1 VRNAFHARLSTTRRE
16 KEFASLR
23 DLSARLGSDQLLV
36 QASNGNTSIKLDGI
50 LWIKASGKWL
60 AHAMQEEMFVPLE
73 LAEVKESFRNDR
85 EIASPYTPNDRL
97 CPSIETA
104 MHAVLRH
111 RVVLHVHSIN
121 VIACAIRLDGPALLT
136 ERLAGLHWQWIPYA
150 ASGAPLAREI
160 EKAVAGRPETE
171 VLILGNHGLVVCGPD
186 CHTAEKLLREVE
198 RRLAI
203 TPRRFPKPDATVLA
217 MIARFSR
224 WQFPDV
230 DLLHAL
236 GTDTASR
243 KILRGGVLYPCQAIF
258 LGPIM
263 PLLPPAAV
271 ISKFTERWNGQDGT
285 PAFVAVE
292 KSGVML
298 NEKMTSAERAT
309 LIGLVQVTLRTEESV
324 RLRYLKEA
332 EVMGVLSQGAHGY
345 KEVLV
350 TEETNS
356 PSEITKM
363 DCQRKMMSKRNGT
376 HRESSS
382 SGWNRQHQRG
392 V

>member
-1 VRNAFHARLSTTRRE
+1 MKNGSQSRLSTARHE

-23 DLSARLGSDQLLV
+23 DLSARVGGNPLLV

-60 AHAMQEEMFVPLE
+60 AHAMQEEMFVPLD
-73 LAEVKESFRNDR
+73 LVEVQQSVQDEM
-85 EIASPYTPNDRL
+85 EIASPYTPNHELR
-97 CPSIETA
+97 PSIETA

-111 RVVLHVHSIN
+111 RVVLHVHSVN
-121 VIACAIRLDGPALLT
+121 AIAWAIRLDGPDLLT
-136 ERLAGLHWQWIPYA
+136 ERLDGLPWQWVPYA
-150 ASGAPLAREI
+150 ASGIPLAREI
-160 EKAVAGRPETE
+160 QKAVASRPETD

-186 CHTAEKLLREVE
+186 CHAAEKLLGEVE

-203 TPRRFPKPDATVLA
+203 TPRRFPKPDTTVLA
-217 MIARFSR
+217 IIARFAR

-236 GTDTASR
+236 GTDAASR

-258 LGPIM
+258 LGPTM

-271 ISKFTERWNGQDGT
+271 ISKFTWSGQDTT
-285 PAFVAVE
+285 PVFVAVE
-292 KSGVML
+292 RSGVML

-309 LIGLVQVTLRTEESV
+309 LMGLVHVTLRTEESA

-332 EVMGVLSQGAHGY
+332 EVMGVLNQGARGY
-345 KEVLV
+345 KEILV
-350 TEETNS
+350 AEEAKS
-356 PSEITKM
+356 PSEIGQFDWQPKTI
-363 DCQRKMMSKRNGT
+363 SKRNEN
-376 HRESSS
+376 HRESAS
-382 SGWNRQHQRG
+382 SGRHRQHQRG

>member
-1 VRNAFHARLSTTRRE
+1 VKNASQARLSTARHE
-16 KEFASLR
+16 KEFAALR
-23 DLSARLGSDQLLV
+23 DFSARVGGDPLLV

-60 AHAMQEEMFVPLE
+60 ANAMQEEMFVPLE
-73 LAEVKESFRNDR
+73 LARVKESIQNDT
-85 EIASPYTPNDRL
+85 EIASPYASNGQLR
-97 CPSIETA
+97 PSIETA

-111 RVVLHVHSIN
+111 RVALHVHSVN
-121 VIACAIRLDGPALLT
+121 AIAWAIRLDGPDRLT

-150 ASGAPLAREI
+150 ASGIPLAREI
-160 EKAVAGRPETE
+160 EKAVAGRPETD
-171 VLILGNHGLVVCGPD
+171 VLILGNHGLVVCGAD

-203 TPRRFPKPDATVLA
+203 APRRFPKPDATVLA

-224 WQFPDV
+224 WQIPDV

-236 GTDTASR
+236 GTDAASR

-258 LGPIM
+258 LGPTM

-271 ISKFTERWNGQDGT
+271 ISKFTEQWNAPGGT

-292 KSGVML
+292 RSGVML

-309 LIGLVQVTLRTEESV
+309 LNGLVQVTLRTEETA

-332 EVMGVLSQGAHGY
+332 EVMGVLSQNTHRY

-350 TEETNS
+350 TNS
-356 PSEITKM
+356 ASEITKI
-363 DCQRKMMSKRNGT
+363 DWQRKTIYKRNET
-376 HRESSS
+376 HRKSSS
-382 SGWNRQHQRG
+382 SGRHRQHQRG